1 MKWLA
6 ECAAA
11 ALAEAL
17 RVVAPEQ
24 RGCPVTVPGP
34 VAEDDPLRGVIQCA
48 HRQAVHREVRVVSP
62 GRAPPGARDRRAD
75 RVRSRAGG
83 PVPARGGRP
92 HRLLLLLLVTRLV
105 PGESLFEGVG
115 SIERDGAGR
124 QLARFLAA
132 LQQPAARERA
142 EAAVGKL
149 SGAPLPPATTRT
161 LRDRFAAWVRPDQHQ
176 AVMRWC
182 DWAGQLTGRQL
193 SASRVTA
200 WHLRNAI
207 GDALWRSESG
217 IPLPDH
223 RDTTR
228 VGSKSWP
235 RGSTPSA
242 STRRPR
248 PQLPGRRHPMQT
260 RLSETPVRSFLTSID
275 SPEAAADL
283 RASFIGLAGFE
294 EAPERLFWWRS
305 RVS

>member
-132 LQQPAARERA
+132 LQQPAPVNVPR
-142 EAAVGKL
+142 
-149 SGAPLPPATTRT
+149 LP
-161 LRDRFAAWVRPDQHQ
+161 
-176 AVMRWC
+176 
-182 DWAGQLTGRQL
+182 
-193 SASRVTA
+193 SASCPAR
-200 WHLRNAI
+200 HCR
-207 GDALWRSESG
+207 
-217 IPLPDH
+217 LP
-223 RDTTR
+223 RREPYAT
-228 VGSKSWP
+228 GSP
-235 RGSTPSA
+235 RGS
-242 STRRPR
+242 
-248 PQLPGRRHPMQT
+248 GRIST
-260 RLSETPVRSFLTSID
+260 RLSCAGATGPGSS
-275 SPEAAADL
+275 
-283 RASFIGLAGFE
+283 LAGSCRP
-294 EAPERLFWWRS
+294 AG
-305 RVS
+305 